1 MHILEI
7 ININTKV
14 HIVVNI
20 EINKFSIFEV
30 LLFKFIKKT
39 EVNGFNLKKCVFKF
53 SLTVKFK
60 NIIDVN

>member
-20 EINKFSIFEV
+20 EINKFSIFKV
-30 LLFKFIKKT
+30 LLFKFIKT
-39 EVNGFNLKKCVFKF
+39 EVNGFNLKMCF
-53 SLTVKFK
+53 
-60 NIIDVN
+60 